1 MKHITVKDIAEIL
14 LGTLLA
20 GFGASLQFKAD
31 LGSTPL
37 SIFEQGVARTVGMP
51 LGTAIWIVC
60 VALLAVGWL
69 LNKNL
74 VGIGSIAVS
83 VLYGP
88 FVSLA
93 NGLFPFVP
101 QGFLTRLAFCAAGI
115 LLLSFGVAVYIHPK
129 KGVGPTEIIMMYLS
143 EKFSMQI
150 SLTRILSDALWFLLG
165 WALGGTV
172 GIGSVL
178 GLLLSG
184 PCIQFFSRRLGRRNG
199 K

>member
-1 MKHITVKDIAEIL
+1 MKHFSLKDMAEIL

-20 GFGASLQFKAD
+20 GVGASLQFKAD

-37 SIFEQGVARTVGMP
+37 SIFEQGVARRTSIP

-60 VALLAVGWL
+60 IALLVIGWL
-69 LNKNL
+69 LNKSL
-74 VGIGSIAVS
+74 VGIGSITVS

-88 FVSLA
+88 CVSLA
-93 NGLFPFVP
+93 NLLFPFTP
-101 QGFLTRLAFCAAGI
+101 QGFLSRLAFCVAGI

-129 KGVGPTEIIMMYLS
+129 KGVGPTEIIMMFLS

-184 PCIQFFSRRLGRRNG
+184 PCIQFFSQRLGRRNG